1 MTASWSPPHAPT
13 TEMPGSAAHPHDR
26 GVLPIVLAIGG
37 SDSSAGAGVQAD
49 LKTVAALGGYARTVV
64 TAVTAQH
71 SGGVTA
77 AWPVPTSTIEA
88 QLRAAY
94 LDGPPAAVKTGMLA
108 NREAVEATSQLLREL
123 GARNLVV
130 DPVVR
135 STSGA
140 TLLDAAGVDALR
152 TLLLPLAAL
161 VTPNAAEAALL
172 SGIAVETRADAI
184 EAGRRILALGVGAVL
199 VTGGHL
205 TSDLA
210 TDILITAEGTQL
222 FEGAYLDGPDVHGTG
237 CAFASAIAT
246 RLAFGDALV
255 DAIGTAKQYMAAL
268 IDVAFRSAPKGTGSA
283 VMPDHL
289 FAHFTPDA
297 MLSGKSR

>member
-1 MTASWSPPHAPT
+1 M
-13 TEMPGSAAHPHDR
+13 
-26 GVLPIVLAIGG
+26 LPIVLAIGG

-94 LDGPPAAVKTGMLA
+94 LDTPPVAVKTGMLA
-108 NREAVEATSQLLREL
+108 NRETVEATAQLLREL
-123 GARNLVV
+123 GAPNLVV

-140 TLLDAAGVDALR
+140 TLLDAAGVEALR

-161 VTPNAAEAALL
+161 VTPNAGEAALL
-172 SGIAVETRADAI
+172 AGIAIETRADAI

-199 VTGGHL
+199 ITGGHL
-205 TSDLA
+205 ASDPA
-210 TDILITAEGTQL
+210 TDILVTAKGTQA
-222 FEGAYLDGPDVHGTG
+222 FEGVHRVGPDVHGTG

-246 RLAFGDALV
+246 CLALGDALV
-255 DAIGTAKQYMAAL
+255 DAIGTAKQYVAAL
-268 IDVAFRSAPKGTGSA
+268 IDVAFRSAPPGTRGA
-283 VMPDHL
+283 RMPDHL
-289 FAHFTPDA
+289 FAQFTADA
-297 MLSGKSR
+297 LQSGTSQ